1 MIRELIDTDLETVA
15 GGFDVDQ
22 YLTNVQYNYADQSAT
37 ATSSGK
43 NSPATAVNAIGNQV
57 NSATLVG
64 IVSHG

>member
-1 MIRELIDTDLETVA
+1 MIRELIDTDLEAVA
-15 GGFDVDQ
+15 GGFDVNQ

-37 ATSSGK
+37 ATSGSG
-43 NSPATAVNAIGNQV
+43 PATAVNAIGNQI

>member
-15 GGFDVDQ
+15 GGFDVNQ
-22 YLTNVQYNYADQSAT
+22 YLTNLQGNFASQTASAT
-37 ATSSGK
+37 SQGD

>member
-22 YLTNVQYNYADQSAT
+22 YLTNFQSNDAYQSAT

-43 NSPATAVNAIGNQV
+43 NSPATAVNAIGNQI

-64 IVSHG
+64 IVSRG